1 MNKFR
6 LIRGSTYSI
15 KEFNC
20 RSLINSNALI
30 YGAYKQS
37 DTPSID
43 SPNEIKFV
51 GDPCNNIYNP
61 INITE
66 NYYIAANSGS
76 KVYKEGWYCSDFFSV
91 KPSTTYTIVYPRA
104 VSATQAGLSFYDI
117 NKYILPGGKD
127 TTEQGAVYTFTTPS
141 SCQYITFSWKASG
154 SIIYPKIALGTTTV
168 IEDYYQGY
176 KIPITINGVTKNIYL
191 SEPLRQIDSYCDYI
205 DLANQKVVRYIK
217 NIKADQQTFSRHTT
231 VLPYISYKSPCTK
244 AAKQIAIS
252 NKFIY
257 YQFTGTVLGK
267 ECVAI
272 GSDLVTV
279 YFVINSDTSPTLE
292 EIVKDCHIYYPLETP
307 MKESLNYI
315 LDTDHIENISIGT
328 SLQPSKIET
337 VTVAA
342 K

>member
-6 LIRGSTYSI
+6 LKRGSTYSI
-15 KEFNC
+15 HTLNC
-20 RSLINSNALI
+20 KALINSNALI

-37 DTPSID
+37 DTPTITN
-43 SPNEIKFV
+43 PQEIKFV
-51 GDPCNNIYNP
+51 GEASNNIYNP

-104 VSATQAGLSFYDI
+104 VSASQAGLSFYDI
-117 NKYILPGGKD
+117 DKNILPGGKD
-127 TTEQGAVYTFTTPS
+127 TTEQGAVYTFTTS
-141 SCQYITFSWKASG
+141 STCQYIIFSWKASG
-154 SIIYPKIALGTTTV
+154 NIIYPKIALGTTTV
-168 IEDYYQGY
+168 IDDYYSGY
-176 KIPITINGVTKNIYL
+176 KIPITINGVTKNVYL
-191 SEPLRQIDSYCDYI
+191 SEPLRQVDSYCDYI

-217 NIKADQQTFSRHTT
+217 KIQADQLTFSRHTT
-231 VLPYISYKSPCTK
+231 VLPYISYKVSCAK
-244 AAKQIAIS
+244 AAKQIAMS

-257 YQFTGTVLGK
+257 YQFVGTVLGK
-267 ECVAI
+267 ECVAV
-272 GSDLVTV
+272 GSDLVTL
-279 YFVINSDTSPTLE
+279 YFVMNNDTSPTYE
-292 EIVKDCHIYYPLETP
+292 EIIKDCCIYYPLETP
-307 MKESLNYI
+307 MKETLNYI
-315 LDTDHIENISIGT
+315 LDTDHIESISIGT